1 MALSAQIKRMS
12 GQYDESVVQ
21 RVSLERQ
28 GLVDLKGLLNC
39 KSLVDLS
46 VSQNEI
52 ANLGGVEGL
61 SVDLRRLDL
70 SFNKL
75 QRIDAL
81 ESAPFLSSLVFLDLR
96 GNKIENIG
104 EVHILI
110 TLTALRTLYF
120 RGPDGEDANPCC
132 SHASYPE
139 VIFQTLPSL
148 QVLDGSHVQLL
159 TATAHLERQM
169 ASIAADPAVC
179 SSLEPESW
187 IDAAE
192 MEAAI
197 SADQPP
203 SSSSAQMTVA
213 LQKMS
218 ASTEAIEGQLG
229 QECVHLLSR
238 ASGLVQ
244 KAVL

>member
-28 GLVDLKGLLNC
+28 GLVDLKGLLSC

-52 ANLGGVEGL
+52 ATLGGVEGL
-61 SVDLRRLDL
+61 SGDLRRLDL

-75 QRIDAL
+75 QLITAM
-81 ESAPFLSSLVFLDLR
+81 ESAPFLSSLVFIDLR

-104 EVHILI
+104 EVHSLI
-110 TLTALRTLYF
+110 NLTALRTLYF

-159 TATAHLERQM
+159 TAMAHLERQM

-179 SSLEPESW
+179 SSPEPESW
-187 IDAAE
+187 IDASE
-192 MEAAI
+192 MDAAI
-197 SADQPP
+197 SDQPP
-203 SSSSAQMTVA
+203 SSSQMTVA

-218 ASTEAIEGQLG
+218 ASTETIEGQLG